1 MSPRAA
7 NVKCGASHRANG
19 VDNEAEAARRVL
31 TFADCFEVKPI
42 GARSVAQNDATGG
55 RGLDIDGVIFKYV
68 DDTMVERA
76 PRSNRR
82 ARKRRENRKKVVQA
96 AMELFER
103 QGYGGTT
110 MEDVAAHADV
120 GVGTLYNYFG
130 SKEGLLLGVFE
141 DAAEPLLVAGQRLVE
156 EPGPDAESALLRM
169 IEVFEPLGTMFK
181 KPVLREMFAAALVQP
196 SERVEE
202 FASLDVKFAAALGAL
217 VVKLAAQGAVSAEV
231 DVEAAAI
238 ALYGALT
245 VPLLMFLSVDA
256 MDSEALR
263 ALVRRQVHVVFTG
276 LAPRER
282 TGNVVP
288 PRPKRRSGR

>member
-1 MSPRAA
+1 MIEP
-7 NVKCGASHRANG
+7 
-19 VDNEAEAARRVL
+19 
-31 TFADCFEVKPI
+31 P
-42 GARSVAQNDATGG
+42 
-55 RGLDIDGVIFKYV
+55 
-68 DDTMVERA
+68 
-76 PRSNRR
+76 PRSDRR
-82 ARKRRENRKKVVQA
+82 ERKRRQNRKKIVLA
-96 AMELFER
+96 AVELFER
-103 QGYGGTT
+103 RGYGGTT

-156 EPGPDAESALLRM
+156 EPGPDAESALLRL

-181 KPVLREMFAAALVQP
+181 KPVLREMVAAALVQP

-202 FASLDVKFAAALGAL
+202 FASLDVKFAAALGEL
-217 VVKLAAQGAVSAEV
+217 VVKLAARGAVSADV

-245 VPLLMFLSVDA
+245 VPLLLFLTVDD
-256 MDSEALR
+256 MDSAALR

-282 TGNVVP
+282 TGDVVP